1 MASYQTEKFT
11 VDKLAID
18 QRKIKQIGKKLLQ
31 RICMDA
37 KRKLL
42 PGENGPIFQLSY
54 HDNVS
59 IQACFEL
66 GSGQSEMS
74 LRNVKRK

>member
-1 MASYQTEKFT
+1 M
-11 VDKLAID
+11 DKLSVD
-18 QRKIKQIGKKLLQ
+18 QRKITQIAKKLLQ
-31 RICMDA
+31 RIYMEA

-54 HDNVS
+54 HNNFS

-74 LRNVKRK
+74 LRNVKSKNRMDIRNQMR

>member
-1 MASYQTEKFT
+1 MANYLTEKFT
-11 VDKLAID
+11 VEKLSID
-18 QRKIKQIGKKLLQ
+18 QHKITQIVKKLLQ
-31 RICMDA
+31 RICMEA

-54 HDNVS
+54 HDNFS